1 MPPIN
6 RLRYAKQGV
15 EALNQNERYMF
26 ARRYALHL
34 YPSNAIYTFIPKNA
48 CSTLRYSLA
57 IANGYL
63 DPTSDPNWIHHN
75 IHAGSP
81 MFKVSDYSLSTAA
94 STFVVLRCPYRR
106 MVSAFLDKA
115 VDMKLPAQRLCKT
128 IWPDI
133 HTKEEMMTALRQM
146 TFSTFIESVCSL
158 PREKL
163 DEHFRPQVD
172 FLALENYTHWFSLE
186 KFEDMESQLRSE
198 LQFQLHDT
206 RDRLRHDTHHHT
218 SVMGDFA
225 NESIEN
231 LKRLKN
237 SKKIPESVGVYNER
251 TRQLVADYF
260 AEDIDLYRRLFGSS
274 QMLFEEEQNK

>member
-1 MPPIN
+1 MRAIN
-6 RLRYAKQGV
+6 RLRYAKQAVGG
-15 EALNQNERYMF
+15 LNQNERYVF
-26 ARRYALHL
+26 ARRYSLHL
-34 YPSNAIYTFIPKNA
+34 YPSNAVYTFIPKNA

-63 DPTSDPNWIHHN
+63 DSTSDPNWIHSN
-75 IHAGSP
+75 INGGSP
-81 MFKVSDYSLSTAA
+81 LFKVSDYSLSTAA

-133 HTKEEMMTALRQM
+133 NTKEEMMTALRQM
-146 TFSTFIESVCSL
+146 SFTTFIECVCSL

-186 KFEDMESQLRSE
+186 KFEEMESQLKSE
-198 LQFQLHDT
+198 LQFELHDT
-206 RDRLRHDTHHHT
+206 RDRLRHDTHQYKK
-218 SVMGDFA
+218 VMDDFSQ
-225 NESIEN
+225 ESIEK

-237 SKKIPESVGVYNER
+237 SKNIPDPLCLYNEQ
-251 TRQLVADYF
+251 TRQLVDDYF
-260 AEDIDLYRRLFGSS
+260 GEDIDQYRRLFGSS
-274 QMLFEEEQNK
+274 QMLFQESTK

>member
-6 RLRYAKQGV
+6 RLRYVKQGL
-15 EALNQNERYMF
+15 EGLNKNERYMF

-63 DPTSDPNWIHHN
+63 DPSSDPNWIHLN
-75 IHAGSP
+75 INGGSP
-81 MFKVSDYSLSTAA
+81 LFKVSDYCLSTAA

-115 VDMKLPAQRLCKT
+115 VDMKLPAQKLCKT
-128 IWPDI
+128 VWPDI
-133 HTKEEMMTALRQM
+133 NTKEEMMTALRKM
-146 TFSTFIESVCSL
+146 TFTTFIESVCSL

-172 FLALENYTHWFSLE
+172 FLIMENYTHWFSLE
-186 KFEDMESQLRSE
+186 NFDAMESVLKSE
-198 LQFQLHDT
+198 MQFQLHDT
-206 RDRLRHDTHHHT
+206 RDRLRHDTQIY
-218 SVMGDFA
+218 SKVMGNFA
-225 NESIEN
+225 QESVEN

-237 SKKIPESVGVYNER
+237 TKKIPESSGLYDDR

-274 QMLFEEEQNK
+274 HILF